1 MKKLAIAAI
10 CLFILPI
17 AVLKAEEK
25 PKIVT
30 YQLKNGLTV
39 ILKEDHNQP
48 KVFGGVITKA
58 GSKDDPASA
67 TGMAHYQEHMLFK
80 GTQTLGTTDWEKEKP
95 HIDRIFELYDKLGQT
110 KNDSLRKE
118 IQKKINEQSVAAGK
132 YAILNETSFLIN
144 AMGGTGL
151 NAGTGPDQTVFYNQ
165 FPPNQME
172 KWLDLYAERFYK
184 PVFRTFQS
192 ELETIYEEKN
202 MYDDQFF
209 TGLFEA
215 FNKHFFK
222 KHPYGQRTTIGTA
235 EDLKN
240 PSLTKMY
247 KFFQDWYRPGNMAL
261 ILVGDFNTDEIKPL
275 IEAKFSKWENDEV
288 PKHKEYVEKPFEGRE
303 FFKVRMS
310 PIPIGAMGFRAPAAG
325 SDDELA
331 WDMANK
337 VLTNNM
343 QTGLLDQLIINNE
356 MLMTTAFNIPYQD
369 YGETL
374 LIFIPGFFKSLKKAE
389 NKVMEKVS
397 LLKSGEFNDDLLANI
412 KAEMYNS
419 YQMELESVQN
429 QAMNLASAFSQGV
442 DPLSVYERP
451 AKIKALTKQDIIDI
465 TNKYFTNNRLVM
477 YSKMGFPKNEKLQK
491 PGYEPVIS
499 NTNAKSPYREKFE
512 QIESTPYEIKPIDLE
527 KKIQKKEV
535 FPKVILRC
543 ANNPQNDIAEI
554 NMQFNKGENHEMM
567 LYYAA
572 NAMDNSYPRGMTL
585 QKFKEEM
592 GKTNC
597 SYNFYVD
604 ATVTGIKIKGPE
616 EKLPLAYELINN
628 LLEDPV
634 VSKDRIKQMY
644 KEELMQRKMEKSEPD
659 MIASGLYNYLLYA
672 DKSQYINRLPI
683 KDIKKLDPENL
694 VAIFKDALQYESDI
708 FYVGQNN
715 ADEVADQLKQNCMF
729 LSNVKLDG
737 KGFESQPIRNFD
749 KNEVYFI
756 NNERSKQSKL
766 FLFINEDKV
775 TPEERPLIEA
785 FNMYFGGGFSG
796 LVLQEIREYRSL
808 AYSAGAKFEMP
819 DYKDD
824 NGIFYGF
831 VGTQCD
837 KTLDALEIFDSLIK
851 NMPEKPE
858 RMNMIKNYLINSAIT
873 KRGGFR
879 SIPWKD
885 RYWPHLGYK
894 ADPILQKVEAYKN
907 LSFDDIVKFYQEK
920 IKNKKV
926 VIALVGDAEQISMD
940 GLKKYGE
947 LQIKEWDDVF
957 TK

>member
-1 MKKLAIAAI
+1 MKKLFIAAL

-17 AVLKAEEK
+17 TALKAEEK

-30 YQLKNGLTV
+30 YQLENGLTV

-58 GSKDDPASA
+58 GAKDDPEDA

-80 GTQTLGTTDWEKEKP
+80 GTQTLGTTNWEKEKP

-110 KNDSLRKE
+110 ENDSVRKAIQKE
-118 IQKKINEQSVAAGK
+118 INNESVEAGK

-151 NAGTGPDQTVFYNQ
+151 NAGTGPDQTVYYNQ

-184 PVFRTFQS
+184 PVFRSFQS
-192 ELETIYEEKN
+192 ELETVYEEKN

-215 FNKHFFK
+215 FNKRFFK
-222 KHPYGQRTTIGTA
+222 EHPYGQRSIIGTA

-261 ILVGDFNTDEIKPL
+261 ILVGDFNTNEIKPL
-275 IEAKFSKWENDEV
+275 IESKFSKWEKGEV
-288 PKHKEYVEKPFEGRE
+288 PAHKKYVEQPFNGRE

-310 PIPIGAMGFRAPAAG
+310 PIPIGAIGFRAPASG
-325 SDDELA
+325 SEDELA

-369 YGETL
+369 YGETV
-374 LIFIPGFFKSLKKAE
+374 LIFVPGFFKSLKKAE
-389 NKVMEKVS
+389 KKVMDKVA
-397 LLKSGEFNDDLLANI
+397 LLKSGDFNDELIDNI

-419 YQMELESVQN
+419 YQLELESVEN
-429 QAMNLASAFSQGV
+429 QAINLAYAFSQGV
-442 DPLSVYERP
+442 DPLSVFEKP
-451 AKIKALTKQDIIDI
+451 AKIKALTKQDIVDI
-465 TNKYFTNNRLVM
+465 ANKYFTDNRLVM
-477 YSKMGFPKNEKLQK
+477 HSKMGFPKKEKLEK
-491 PGYEPVIS
+491 PGYEPVVS

-512 QIESTPYEIKPIDLE
+512 QIESTPYKIKPIDLSE
-527 KKIQKKEV
+527 KIEKLEV
-535 FPKVILRC
+535 FPNVLLRC
-543 ANNPQNDIAEI
+543 GDNPMNDIAEI
-554 NMQFNKGENHEMM
+554 NMQFNKGKTHDMM
-567 LYYAA
+567 LQYAA
-572 NAMDNSYPRGMTL
+572 NAMDNAYPRGMTL

-597 SYNFYVD
+597 SYNFYVSS
-604 ATVTGIKIKGPE
+604 TVTGIKIKGPE
-616 EKLPLAYELINN
+616 DKLPLAYELINT

-634 VSKDRIKQMY
+634 VSKDRIGQMY
-644 KEELMQRKMEKSEPD
+644 KEEMMERKMEKTEPD
-659 MIASGLYNYLLYA
+659 MIASGLYNYLLFA
-672 DKSQYINRLPI
+672 EKSQYKNRLPL
-683 KDIKKLDPENL
+683 KEIKKLKPENL

-708 FYVGQNN
+708 FYVGKNS
-715 ADEVADQLKQNCMF
+715 ASEVSEQLKQNCMF
-729 LSNVKLDG
+729 LTNVKEKG
-737 KGFESQPIRNFD
+737 KGFESDPFRHFD

-766 FLFINEDKV
+766 FLFINQDKV
-775 TPEERPLIEA
+775 APEERPVIEA

-796 LVLQEIREYRSL
+796 LVLQEIREYRSM
-808 AYSAGAKFEMP
+808 AYSAGAWFDMP
-819 DYKDD
+819 DYKNDE
-824 NGIFYGF
+824 GIFLGY

-837 KTLDALEIFDSLIK
+837 KTLEALEIFNGLIRD
-851 NMPEKPE
+851 MPEKPE
-858 RMNMIKNYLINSAIT
+858 RMEMIKNYLVNSAIT

-879 SIPWKD
+879 GIPWKD
-885 RYWPHLGYK
+885 RYWPQLGYDE
-894 ADPILQKVEAYKN
+894 DPVLQKVEAYKK
-907 LSFDDIVKFYQEK
+907 LTFDDVVEFYKEK
-920 IKNKKV
+920 IKNKEV
-926 VIALVGDAEQISMD
+926 VIALVGDAEQISMEE
-940 GLKKYGE
+940 LKKYGD